1 MPFAYLLHQQPDTV
15 LSLLENLTVPGP
27 TGQPPQSA
35 LAMLLSHW
43 CDYANDFQGYWNQ
56 KVFSVAMA
64 QLYSLAAERPALQQV
79 QVKGDL
85 LLTEAN
91 TNKIMTRARA
101 RASESPIDHEM
112 GRGGRV
118 LICNAPPSSDPDQF
132 PPIPFP
138 AKALKLLLHDAQTAA
153 QTSGGEKG
161 VPDDAVSDDED
172 DEWADEGAEFTA
184 GNEKDLDFLSGASR
198 LLLNC
203 VVHS

>member
-27 TGQPPQSA
+27 TGQPPQPA
-35 LAMLLSHW
+35 LAVLLSHW

-101 RASESPIDHEM
+101 RASESTADRQE
-112 GRGGRV
+112 V
-118 LICNAPPSSDPDQF
+118 ICSALMSDAPPSSDPDQF

-153 QTSGGEKG
+153 QSSGGEKG

-184 GNEKDLDFLSGASR
+184 GNEEDLDFLSGARWCPCCESG
-198 LLLNC
+198 
-203 VVHS
+203 VS

>member
-35 LAMLLSHW
+35 LAVLLSRW

-101 RASESPIDHEM
+101 RASESTADHNDK
-112 GRGGRV
+112 RGKRQCV
-118 LICNAPPSSDPDQF
+118 DYVTSPSIFRSR
-132 PPIPFP
+132 PIPADPVPRQSAQAP
-138 AKALKLLLHDAQTAA
+138 AT
-153 QTSGGEKG
+153 
-161 VPDDAVSDDED
+161 
-172 DEWADEGAEFTA
+172 
-184 GNEKDLDFLSGASR
+184 
-198 LLLNC
+198 
-203 VVHS
+203 